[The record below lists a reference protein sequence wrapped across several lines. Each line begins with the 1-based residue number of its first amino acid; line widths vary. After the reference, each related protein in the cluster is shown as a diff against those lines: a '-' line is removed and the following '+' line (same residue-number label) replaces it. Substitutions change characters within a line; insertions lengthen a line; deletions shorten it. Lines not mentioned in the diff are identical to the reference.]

1 MLFTESQLQMGTDPF
16 IILDEATYLT
26 EAEATLQPQ
35 MVPVIEN
42 SRLQSYVIDFNSI
55 RHLSEQW
62 GIDYTDAIVS
72 IAEAGGI
79 NLDDVC
85 IAIDEADIIEHP
97 ELSTIG
103 PIVVT
108 PLSEDNPEYVLTE
121 YLLEQLMME
130 SEDWDETTLTNLLL
144 EMSWNSLMKELNVF
158 RDKHGFKNADDEKL
172 WRQMA
177 RFAHPDMH
185 IRDGEEAPDSAVQKV
200 KDAIKKMGGNPIFGS
215 NSSERKPPGGSKSGE
230 NNSGAVSK
238 IAGLLPG
245 GSKSGGSGGSGMQ
258 STNNPSGALWTKLAM
273 AGIGAAIG
281 GGLLDYNQYR
291 NKPKSVIA
299 KRIAALRQTYAKFMQ
314 RSQSAPNE
322 GIRDRLKH
330 VAAKILGV
338 IDKLMS
344 FLQRK
349 ADYR

>member
-215 NSSERKPPGGSKSGE
+215 NSSERKPPGGSKSG
-230 NNSGAVSK
+230 
-238 IAGLLPG
+238 
-245 GSKSGGSGGSGMQ
+245 GSGGSGMQ